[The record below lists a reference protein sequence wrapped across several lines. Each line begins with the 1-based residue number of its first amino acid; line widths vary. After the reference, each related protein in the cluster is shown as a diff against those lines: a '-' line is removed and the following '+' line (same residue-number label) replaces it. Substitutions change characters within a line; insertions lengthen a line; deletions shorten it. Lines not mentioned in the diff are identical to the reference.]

1 MQTPAYTDYPERI
14 VCDAR
19 NASAKASGAE
29 GVWEQKKRDM
39 YLRYVSLRQ
48 DRSGRDT
55 DQRSM
60 SLSSLSCYRPEASP
74 IASSSR
80 SAVTAKS
87 TTASTA
93 SWKKSSVMFS

>member
-1 MQTPAYTDYPERI
+1 MPATPARTRQAL
-14 VCDAR
+14 VVF
-19 NASAKASGAE
+19 GHT
-29 GVWEQKKRDM
+29 KKRDM

-48 DRSGRDT
+48 SRSGRDT

-60 SLSSLSCYRPEASP
+60 SLSRLSCYRPEASP